1 MNKICKLCNQDCSSK
16 ARYKDEAGQYTC
28 KECYDEFSLDKEKN
42 KEMVTAG
49 STSLRRPPS
58 PTAKSGS
65 KNASTGKY
73 LQVFGIGLLGVGIQ
87 LGAVLS
93 ESVLLLVLTFLYI
106 LLCNLAIADRLGA
119 DNSIF
124 QLIPIVNLF
133 HLCVCVDL
141 PVWTGFLFF
150 VPLVNIVFVAYV
162 YCRAANQLGKPTLS
176 GVLILI
182 PLFNTFLLGYL
193 VSSESLKR

>member
-42 KEMVTAG
+42 KEMVTAV

-58 PTAKSGS
+58 PTAKSG
-65 KNASTGKY
+65 
-73 LQVFGIGLLGVGIQ
+73 
-87 LGAVLS
+87 S

>member
-1 MNKICKLCNQDCSSK
+1 
-16 ARYKDEAGQYTC
+16 
-28 KECYDEFSLDKEKN
+28 
-42 KEMVTAG
+42 MVTAV